1 MLLSEIIAV
10 VLAYLLG
17 SISFAVVV
25 SKVMRLPDP
34 HTYGSG
40 NPGATNVLRTGN
52 KKAAILT
59 LLGDGIKGL
68 LAVLVA
74 KWWFADLETS
84 GLVLSLVVLAV
95 FIGHIFPVFHRFQG
109 GKVVATACGI
119 LFGINLWLGLTTG

>member
-40 NPGATNVLRTGN
+40 NPG
-52 KKAAILT
+52 
-59 LLGDGIKGL
+59 
-68 LAVLVA
+68 
-74 KWWFADLETS
+74 
-84 GLVLSLVVLAV
+84 
-95 FIGHIFPVFHRFQG
+95 
-109 GKVVATACGI
+109 
-119 LFGINLWLGLTTG
+119 